1 MTFFTAFLAI
11 FGLAFLDSLNP
22 FSIAACVVVIAGQQ
36 SLARGL
42 IFITATFLAYF
53 LGGVALVSGW
63 VEAAA
68 AMRPWIKPW
77 MMITFWLA
85 LGLGSFVGAV
95 ILWRRPAATE
105 SKEAKPPTTAA
116 LVGVFLFALS
126 STLSDLPTALPYFGA
141 IPIMVATET
150 NFLGLLAWLAFYSL
164 IYVSPLIVLLYFRQM
179 AHKQFEPLVG
189 SINRSMD
196 WAIRRLTP
204 ALLVPLAGWAVYEAV
219 RLLLSV

>member
-141 IPIMVATET
+141 IPIMVATKT

-204 ALLVPLAGWAVYEAV
+204 ALLVPLAGWAVYEAA

>member
-1 MTFFTAFLAI
+1 MTYFTTFLAI

-22 FSIAACVVVIAGQQ
+22 LSIAACAVVIAGQQ

-68 AMRPWIKPW
+68 AIRPWIKPW
-77 MMITFWLA
+77 MAITFWLVLA
-85 LGLGSFVGAV
+85 LGSFVGAV
-95 ILWRRPAATE
+95 ILWRRPAAAA
-105 SKEAKPPTTAA
+105 SKEPKQPTSAA

-126 STLSDLPTALPYFGA
+126 STLSDLPTAIPYFGA
-141 IPIMVATET
+141 IPIMVATGT
-150 NFLGLLAWLAFYSL
+150 SFLGLLAWLALYSL
-164 IYVSPLIVLLYFRQM
+164 IYVSPLIVLLCFRQM

-196 WAIRRLTP
+196 WAIRRLAP
-204 ALLVPLAGWAVYEAV
+204 ALLVPLAGWAVYEAA
-219 RLLLSV
+219 RLLLPA

>member
-1 MTFFTAFLAI
+1 
-11 FGLAFLDSLNP
+11 
-22 FSIAACVVVIAGQQ
+22 
-36 SLARGL
+36 
-42 IFITATFLAYF
+42 
-53 LGGVALVSGW
+53 
-63 VEAAA
+63 
-68 AMRPWIKPW
+68 

-85 LGLGSFVGAV
+85 LALGSFVGAV

-204 ALLVPLAGWAVYEAV
+204 ALLVPLGGWAGYEAA
-219 RLLLSV
+219 RLLLPA

>member
-1 MTFFTAFLAI
+1 
-11 FGLAFLDSLNP
+11 
-22 FSIAACVVVIAGQQ
+22 
-36 SLARGL
+36 
-42 IFITATFLAYF
+42 
-53 LGGVALVSGW
+53 
-63 VEAAA
+63 
-68 AMRPWIKPW
+68 
-77 MMITFWLA
+77 
-85 LGLGSFVGAV
+85 
-95 ILWRRPAATE
+95 
-105 SKEAKPPTTAA
+105 
-116 LVGVFLFALS
+116 LS
-126 STLSDLPTALPYFGA
+126 STLSELPTALPYFGA

-204 ALLVPLAGWAVYEAV
+204 TLLVPLAGWAVYEAV

>member
-85 LGLGSFVGAV
+85 LALGSFVGAV

-116 LVGVFLFALS
+116 VVGVFLFALS

-150 NFLGLLAWLAFYSL
+150 DFLGLLAWLAFYSL

-204 ALLVPLAGWAVYEAV
+204 ALLVPLAGWAVYEAA

>member
-85 LGLGSFVGAV
+85 LALGSFVGVV

-164 IYVSPLIVLLYFRQM
+164 IYVSPLIVLVYFRQM

-189 SINRSMD
+189 SVNRSMD

-204 ALLVPLAGWAVYEAV
+204 ALLVPLAGWAVYEAA
-219 RLLLSV
+219 RLLLPA

>member
-1 MTFFTAFLAI
+1 MTFFTAFLAV

-42 IFITATFLAYF
+42 AFITATFLVYF
-53 LGGVALVSGW
+53 LGGIALVSGW

-77 MMITFWLA
+77 MAIAFWLA
-85 LGLGSFVGAV
+85 LALGSFVGAV

>member
-1 MTFFTAFLAI
+1 MTYFTTFLAI

-22 FSIAACVVVIAGQQ
+22 LSIAACAVVIAGQQ

-68 AMRPWIKPW
+68 AIRPWIKPW
-77 MMITFWLA
+77 MAITFWLVLA
-85 LGLGSFVGAV
+85 LGSFVGAV
-95 ILWRRPAATE
+95 ILWRRPVAAA
-105 SKEAKPPTTAA
+105 SKEPKQPTSAA

-126 STLSDLPTALPYFGA
+126 STLSDLPTAIPYFGA
-141 IPIMVATET
+141 IPIMVATGT
-150 NFLGLLAWLAFYSL
+150 SFLGLLAWLALYSL
-164 IYVSPLIVLLYFRQM
+164 IYVSPLIVLLCFRQM

-196 WAIRRLTP
+196 WAIRRLAP
-204 ALLVPLAGWAVYEAV
+204 ALLVPLAGWAVYEAA
-219 RLLLSV
+219 RLLLPA

>member
-42 IFITATFLAYF
+42 IFITATFSAYF

-85 LGLGSFVGAV
+85 LAIGSIVGAV

-204 ALLVPLAGWAVYEAV
+204 TLLVPLAGWAVYEAV

>member
-77 MMITFWLA
+77 MMIKFWLA
-85 LGLGSFVGAV
+85 LALGSFVGAV

-204 ALLVPLAGWAVYEAV
+204 ALLVPLAGWAVYEAA

>member
-85 LGLGSFVGAV
+85 LALGSFVGAV

-116 LVGVFLFALS
+116 LVGVVLYALS

>member
-42 IFITATFLAYF
+42 IFITATFSAYF
-53 LGGVALVSGW
+53 LGGVAVVSGW

-85 LGLGSFVGAV
+85 LALGSFVGAV

-204 ALLVPLAGWAVYEAV
+204 TLLVPLAGWAVYEAV

>member
-42 IFITATFLAYF
+42 IFITATFSAYF

-85 LGLGSFVGAV
+85 LALGSFVGAV

-204 ALLVPLAGWAVYEAV
+204 TLLVPLAGWAVYEAV